1 MMIKRSQRHKISNL
15 IDLFSTKNIE
25 SHKNID
31 ATTSSNEYCQNNE
44 VSDSI
49 APASNDLL
57 GGRAASP
64 IHEHEYIGY
73 NLEAHNIHNRNF
85 LHQYPGLYDDSTL
98 LLDINS
104 EHFGIFTGISASLSF
119 IPEKYIKKTRA
130 IWSKF
135 MQKVLDD
142 GSDINWKKL
151 ILLPLILFD
160 NNNNEILNER
170 KRKYGAKLDKLQIDD
185 WSTFKLG
192 SLSKRTIKTNPIS
205 QKGIHA
211 AATRLAEVGEIGKA
225 FKKLKSDRNRVIPSH
240 DVLSKLKSKFPGPG
254 DTDLT
259 EEQIASIYSY
269 NLDRNDEAEPIVVTS
284 AEIELII
291 LKAKKQVAHG
301 IDHMRYEQLKQ
312 LWGPYSNDPTESDF
326 RELFTSIIN
335 KIVQAQVPPNIVPI
349 FKDIELLALPK
360 GEEDIRPIG
369 LQLILKK
376 IACAICLKRT
386 NEFNK
391 DYFKSLQYCMSP
403 LGVESV
409 SLFIRAML
417 ESNPEMDLWAKD
429 GDNGFGRLSRISG
442 LFQTKRKFPEMLP
455 ILRMI
460 YGTSSK
466 AWYMGLQ
473 DGIEAIDSSEGCQQ
487 GDVLSM
493 WFYAMAI
500 HPFLQKIRDVL
511 GNEGFTKWYAD
522 DGNTIAP
529 FNKMVEVL
537 RIVKEEGPKV
547 GYYIKLSKGSYLL
560 GRCNTNDEAIK
571 RKNTLVELGLN
582 EETIHLHPD
591 NDPENAVNYGCNILG
606 SWVGSPS
613 YIHSHLEEKFAKLQS
628 EAEVIKNYPNKQV
641 QHLLLRLCFSQKINH
656 LQRSIPPEHME
667 SFIEKFDL
675 LKRDIL
681 ETILGT
687 RICENKWFQCC
698 LSTSDSGLGYQDV
711 KRMAYP
717 AYISSLVQCSNTLEE
732 ISPTIFSSD
741 IPMIK
746 SFHASLNANAQL
758 SASNPLTYEDV
769 KSLLKE
775 ANNKKETLQSKLFHL
790 QRENTILNFQNSIR
804 DSKKLAWIVSLSGS
818 DSKASRWLDV
828 TPKTEEFKFNSD
840 EFQAL
845 LCYRLML
852 TQPVYV
858 PESKCYCKRT
868 PKLDPYGHHLSAG
881 CAKGGTLHKT
891 HDTMKFVIK
900 DICNFA
906 GLVTRIEE
914 VRCFQE
920 ADPEC
925 NLRPDVSIFNFPYNN
940 TALQGRKM
948 ILDVAVTHPIPILSN
963 KSLSRNEALQPNRA
977 ANLYFQKKEI
987 KYLTLSKANNLEFL
1001 PIIFENTGRMHPK
1014 TESFID
1020 GVLSFMLRN
1029 VDARSRSALQ
1039 FYWYA
1044 KLSCSLQKCIANAI
1058 LSKSRIINGSLTKI
1072 NNLKQ
1077 IENFLADY
1085 NNNLDYCS

>member
-130 IWSKF
+130 IWNKF
-135 MQKVLDD
+135 MQKVLDN

-160 NNNNEILNER
+160 NDNNEILNER

-560 GRCNTNDEAIK
+560 
-571 RKNTLVELGLN
+571 
-582 EETIHLHPD
+582 
-591 NDPENAVNYGCNILG
+591 
-606 SWVGSPS
+606 
-613 YIHSHLEEKFAKLQS
+613 
-628 EAEVIKNYPNKQV
+628 
-641 QHLLLRLCFSQKINH
+641 RL
-656 LQRSIPPEHME
+656 
-667 SFIEKFDL
+667 
-675 LKRDIL
+675 
-681 ETILGT
+681 
-687 RICENKWFQCC
+687 
-698 LSTSDSGLGYQDV
+698 
-711 KRMAYP
+711 
-717 AYISSLVQCSNTLEE
+717 
-732 ISPTIFSSD
+732 
-741 IPMIK
+741 
-746 SFHASLNANAQL
+746 
-758 SASNPLTYEDV
+758 
-769 KSLLKE
+769 
-775 ANNKKETLQSKLFHL
+775 
-790 QRENTILNFQNSIR
+790 
-804 DSKKLAWIVSLSGS
+804 
-818 DSKASRWLDV
+818 
-828 TPKTEEFKFNSD
+828 
-840 EFQAL
+840 
-845 LCYRLML
+845 
-852 TQPVYV
+852 
-858 PESKCYCKRT
+858 
-868 PKLDPYGHHLSAG
+868 
-881 CAKGGTLHKT
+881 
-891 HDTMKFVIK
+891 
-900 DICNFA
+900 
-906 GLVTRIEE
+906 
-914 VRCFQE
+914 
-920 ADPEC
+920 
-925 NLRPDVSIFNFPYNN
+925 
-940 TALQGRKM
+940 
-948 ILDVAVTHPIPILSN
+948 
-963 KSLSRNEALQPNRA
+963 
-977 ANLYFQKKEI
+977 
-987 KYLTLSKANNLEFL
+987 
-1001 PIIFENTGRMHPK
+1001 
-1014 TESFID
+1014 
-1020 GVLSFMLRN
+1020 
-1029 VDARSRSALQ
+1029 
-1039 FYWYA
+1039 
-1044 KLSCSLQKCIANAI
+1044 
-1058 LSKSRIINGSLTKI
+1058 
-1072 NNLKQ
+1072 
-1077 IENFLADY
+1077 
-1085 NNNLDYCS
+1085 